1 MIEVIK
7 KQEQAYGEFNGGEI
21 IENKPIGFPKEGG
34 KIKPYSNIFYW
45 AHAKA
50 EKEST
55 IGLHPHKGF
64 EIISFVLSGSI
75 KHYDTLLKKWIN
87 LNKGDIQV
95 IKSGSGIS
103 HSEAL
108 NDKSSI
114 FQIWFD
120 PDLNKSLNK
129 PAKYQDYTKDLFKSI
144 NGKKEL
150 IGKNSIQI
158 DSEGVEVYEI
168 EIENKEYKIEI
179 KEGKTYSLYIIYGEL
194 SINKQS
200 LKQDDFIII
209 TKEKELCFNSNIK
222 AKIFCIETD
231 TELTYKSYYE
241 TYMK

>member
-1 MIEVIK
+1 MIEIIK

-21 IENKPIGFPKEGG
+21 IENKPIGFPQEGG

-75 KHYDTLLKKWIN
+75 KHYDTLLKKWIK
-87 LNKGDIQV
+87 LKEGDVQV

-108 NDKSSI
+108 NDHSSI

-129 PAKYQDYTKDLFKSI
+129 PAQYQDYTKDSFKVI
-144 NGKKEL
+144 DGKKEL
-150 IGKNSIQI
+150 IGKNSIAI
-158 DSEGVEVYEI
+158 DSEGVKVYEI
-168 EIENKEYKIEI
+168 ELNNEELKIEI
-179 KEGKTYSLYIIYGEL
+179 QETKTYSLYIMKGEL
-194 SINKQS
+194 LINTKN
-200 LKQDDFIII
+200 LEQDDFVIIKNERALYFN
-209 TKEKELCFNSNIK
+209 TNEKI
-222 AKIFCIETD
+222 KIFCVETN
-231 TELTYKSYYE
+231 TKLTYSSYYE

>member
-1 MIEVIK
+1 MIEIIK

-21 IENKPIGFPKEGG
+21 IENKPIGFPQEGG

-75 KHYDTLLKKWIN
+75 KHYDTLLNKWIK
-87 LNKGDIQV
+87 LKEGDVQV

-108 NDKSSI
+108 NDNSSI

-129 PAKYQDYTKDLFKSI
+129 PAQYQDYTKDSFKVI
-144 NGKKEL
+144 DGKKEL
-150 IGKNSIQI
+150 IGKNSIAI
-158 DSEGVEVYEI
+158 DSEGVKVYEI
-168 EIENKEYKIEI
+168 ELNNEELKIEI
-179 KEGKTYSLYIIYGEL
+179 QETKTYSLYIMKGEL
-194 SINKQS
+194 LINTKN
-200 LKQDDFIII
+200 LEQDDFVII
-209 TKEKELCFNSNIK
+209 KNERALCFNTNEKIK
-222 AKIFCIETD
+222 VFCVETN
-231 TELTYKSYYE
+231 TKLTYSSYYE

>member
-95 IKSGSGIS
+95 IKSGPI
-103 HSEAL
+103 
-108 NDKSSI
+108 
-114 FQIWFD
+114 
-120 PDLNKSLNK
+120 
-129 PAKYQDYTKDLFKSI
+129 
-144 NGKKEL
+144 
-150 IGKNSIQI
+150 
-158 DSEGVEVYEI
+158 
-168 EIENKEYKIEI
+168 
-179 KEGKTYSLYIIYGEL
+179 
-194 SINKQS
+194 
-200 LKQDDFIII
+200 
-209 TKEKELCFNSNIK
+209 
-222 AKIFCIETD
+222 
-231 TELTYKSYYE
+231 
-241 TYMK
+241 

>member
-1 MIEVIK
+1 MASELIRIFENARPLISANSQSSLKDVYTKMIS
-7 KQEQAYGEFNGGEI
+7 KQISLIPIIDNNGKNYRGYI
-21 IENKPIGFPKEGG
+21 R
-34 KIKPYSNIFYW
+34 
-45 AHAKA
+45 
-50 EKEST
+50 
-55 IGLHPHKGF
+55 
-64 EIISFVLSGSI
+64 
-75 KHYDTLLKKWIN
+75 
-87 LNKGDIQV
+87 Q
-95 IKSGSGIS
+95 
-103 HSEAL
+103 
-108 NDKSSI
+108 
-114 FQIWFD
+114 
-120 PDLNKSLNK
+120 
-129 PAKYQDYTKDLFKSI
+129 KDLFKSI

-194 SINKQS
+194 SINTQS